1 MYCSVNPHKWETFKY
16 ESGDI
21 FSLFDWWLMSTKG
34 AQRGQR
40 RSTAMALP
48 RAHAPPNRG
57 HAAGAKRFQLCSSA
71 TTRGPEDELSISN
84 KFPGLTCYICLMWSN
99 RFAKRMSEASKLT
112 SLFLI
117 CSCGAINLP
126 AIVVSRI
133 SMWMTVSNPSFPFLF
148 PGWVKTKRGTR
159 EEFLSPLPASRLHTI
174 ELSSSTLQWASGRKI
189 QSPDSTLPLTFKGQ
203 VSLYRT

>member
-1 MYCSVNPHKWETFKY
+1 MSQGISFHSLTDDWCPQREHSAA
-16 ESGDI
+16 SGG
-21 FSLFDWWLMSTKG
+21 LRLWHCRVRMRRRTG
-34 AQRGQR
+34 A
-40 RSTAMALP
+40 
-48 RAHAPPNRG
+48 APPNRG